1 MLAELTTLE
10 QRQNDL
16 TRILAAPTPPS
27 LHPQMA
33 TLYRQQVASLVE
45 GLNTDIEA
53 DTTATARIRGLIDR
67 LTIQPDGGILVQGNL
82 AAMLAL
88 AHGKKAPS
96 DDMSSAIAVVA
107 GGGFEP
113 PTFGL

>member
-1 MLAELTTLE
+1 
-10 QRQNDL
+10 
-16 TRILAAPTPPS
+16 
-27 LHPQMA
+27 MA
-33 TLYRQQVASLVE
+33 TLYRQQIAALCS

-53 DTTATARIRGLIDR
+53 DTTAMARIRGLIDR
-67 LTIQPDGGILVQGNL
+67 LTIQPDGGIIVEGNL

-88 AHGKKAPS
+88 AHGKKAPTEEL
-96 DDMSSAIAVVA
+96 MSVIKVVA